1 MVRVTT
7 SIKIDDDKRELAKRK
22 GLVLSDILD
31 KALDFYLGI
40 ELKESTQLQTDKEE
54 ILSTLDILENEKDK
68 YLKNHERTLQNL
80 ENEKD
85 QFLKNYLKDHETKL
99 QNLEDDKT
107 EYLKNYETKKM
118 ELNYNL
124 KNIEDSLAN
133 AIVIDKE
140 EQKEKEYKILANMV
154 YEEGDLDRNLD
165 VLQVIEGYADK
176 YDMNQEEYKELRE
189 RLYNDLHYI
198 FLEGKYQVK
207 GSLRYDIYTGS
218 IIYEDE

>member
-107 EYLKNYETKKM
+107 EYLKNYETRKM

-124 KNIEDSLAN
+124 KNIEDSLAS
-133 AIVIDKE
+133 AVVIDLE
-140 EQKEKEYKILANMV
+140 EQKEKDYLEVFKLV
-154 YEEGDLDRNLD
+154 LEDGDIYRNLE
-165 VLQVIEGYADK
+165 VVQAIENHADK
-176 YDMNQEEYKELRE
+176 YEMSQTEYEELKQ
-189 RLYNDLHYI
+189 RLLNDLANYNY
-198 FLEGKYQVK
+198 F
-207 GSLRYDIYTGS
+207 
-218 IIYEDE
+218 

>member
-7 SIKIDDDKRELAKRK
+7 SIKIDNDKRELAKRK

-68 YLKNHERTLQNL
+68 FLKDHETTLRNL

-85 QFLKNYLKDHETKL
+85 QFIKNYLKDHETKL
-99 QNLEDDKT
+99 QSLEDDKT
-107 EYLKNYETKKM
+107 EYLKNYETRKM

-124 KNIEDSLAN
+124 KNIEDSLAS
-133 AIVIDKE
+133 AVVIDLE
-140 EQKEKEYKILANMV
+140 EQKEKDYQEVFKLV
-154 YEEGDLDRNLD
+154 LEDGDIYRNLE
-165 VLQVIEGYADK
+165 VVQAIENHADK
-176 YDMNQEEYKELRE
+176 YEMSQTEYEELKQ
-189 RLYNDLHYI
+189 RLLNDLANYNY
-198 FLEGKYQVK
+198 F
-207 GSLRYDIYTGS
+207 
-218 IIYEDE
+218 